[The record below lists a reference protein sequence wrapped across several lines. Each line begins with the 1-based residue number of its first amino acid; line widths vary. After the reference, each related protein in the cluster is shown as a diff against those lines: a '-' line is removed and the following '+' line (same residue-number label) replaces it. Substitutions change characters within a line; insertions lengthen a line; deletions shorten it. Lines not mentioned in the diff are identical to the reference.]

1 MKLTESEKELWY
13 KYKIPGNTDI
23 NRRKVNALHIS
34 AANSKE
40 HEMAKCEKAYDLIKE
55 GHKILTEAQECSK
68 RGLRHDLIDL
78 TADEIYEFETDP
90 KRAIRFK
97 DMKINVIMV
106 KKND

>member
-1 MKLTESEKELWY
+1 MKLTDSEKKLWY
-13 KYKIPGNTDI
+13 LYKTPSCSNLH
-23 NRRKVNALHIS
+23 RRKVNALHIS
-34 AANSKE
+34 AANSKG

-78 TADEIYEFETDP
+78 TTGDIYEFETDS

-97 DMKINVIMV
+97 DMKNITVIMV
-106 KKND
+106 DK